1 MYWVVFDLLDFSEVA
16 TDYFLKKMW
25 EIFFDGIQLNL
36 LKEDFNIF
44 YKILNDNNINYIL
57 QNESKDMSEVLD
69 KVYERILNI

>member
-1 MYWVVFDLLDFSEVA
+1 MGNLFY
-16 TDYFLKKMW
+16 
-25 EIFFDGIQLNL
+25 GIQLNL
-36 LKEDFNIF
+36 LKEDFNIS

>member
-1 MYWVVFDLLDFSEVA
+1 
-16 TDYFLKKMW
+16 MW